1 MEKIGI
7 FCAASEG
14 IDPKYF
20 DSARRIGQWIGETRR
35 TLIYG
40 GSATGLME
48 CVAAAAKQHGAT
60 VIGVVP
66 SMLKES
72 GKESRQID
80 RAIYVRNLSERK
92 DVMTQEA
99 DILVAL
105 PGGVGTLDEVFHVM
119 AAAIIG
125 YHCKQVVFYNEYG
138 FYDELLQFLT
148 HLEQKGFARQPFSNY
163 YKVASTLEEL
173 KDLTK

>member
-105 PGGVGTLDEVFHVM
+105 PGRFLQRIWLLRRIAAVSYTLGTEGICTPAFL
-119 AAAIIG
+119 
-125 YHCKQVVFYNEYG
+125 Q
-138 FYDELLQFLT
+138 LLQSGIYSGRT
-148 HLEQKGFARQPFSNY
+148 
-163 YKVASTLEEL
+163 
-173 KDLTK
+173 